1 MTNTITYSKLN
12 NQFKKIISKPL
23 WATVAGAGT
32 GSILGLRF
40 GKKIKKA
47 RPSNNPHLS
56 RSVRYY
62 DGEFSML
69 IWCAWR
75 VEKDS
80 NIICGSMDS
89 NESGG
94 LMVEGIKVLHNK
106 RVRAIHIGKI
116 PDLCIYFVGGL
127 KLRLFCDTGTRGKKS
142 NDDWYFIIMRLE
154 KTVYSASQNG
164 KFYQE
169 TL

>member
-1 MTNTITYSKLN
+1 MVNVMTHSKFNIQL
-12 NQFKKIISKPL
+12 KKLIGKPL
-23 WATVAGAGT
+23 WATVAGVGT
-32 GSILGLRF
+32 GSILGLKF

-56 RSVRYY
+56 RSARYY
-62 DGEFSML
+62 DGEFGMMVY
-69 IWCAWR
+69 CAWR

-80 NIICGSMDS
+80 NIVCGSMDS

-116 PDLCIYFVGGL
+116 PDLCIDFDGGL

-142 NDDWYFIIMRLE
+142 DDVWYFIIMRLE